1 VTLIP
6 AAAAVAAVIYGYA
19 FFASHGK
26 FVFTPIAWDQHFEKP
41 AEGFYASQA
50 EGFLRGTLSI
60 AHRPDPKLVA
70 MKDPYNHDARW
81 KGEVPYLWDAS
92 YFNGRYYLYFSPL
105 PALLFHLPFR
115 YFSGLYPHDI
125 TAGLFFATWAFV
137 MIAAFVG
144 RALAG
149 RKRQLPLCLWLAM
162 LGIGNLIPVVIVFC
176 RTYEIAILCGAA
188 MSATFAFTLLLF
200 VEKPTTPRLL
210 HASIWLAL
218 AIAARPNLGLLV
230 LVLFAAIW
238 SKRRSDW
245 LKALAFASIPLIL
258 VGASIAT
265 YNYKRFGNPLEMG
278 VKYQLTYMYM
288 GEYRVCS
295 CKTAREA
302 VRVINTAG
310 VYLGSP
316 LTFAGEFP
324 FVRLTM
330 QNLDWKVSFN
340 QYSDLIG
347 GIGVIMPIAII
358 GSLFAAVLA
367 LRKTPND
374 DRTRGGLFAA
384 GAGWLALLGLSTC
397 WYASARYELD
407 FMLLIAAGAV
417 IAIESALTWLGEN
430 GVSVTPIKV
439 ALIAIAC
446 YSILTGILLGFTG
459 AHDAFSYNN
468 PELFKRL
475 GDFFR

>member
-1 VTLIP
+1 MSFVP
-6 AAAAVAAVIYGYA
+6 AAAAIAAVIYGYA

-26 FVFTPIAWDQHFEKP
+26 FLFEPIAWDQHFEKP
-41 AEGFYASQA
+41 GEAYYASQA
-50 EGFLRGTLSI
+50 EGFLRGQLSI
-60 AHRPDPKLVA
+60 AHQADPKLVA
-70 MKDPYNHDARW
+70 MKNPYDHDARW

-92 YFNGRYYLYFSPL
+92 YFNGRYYLYFSAL
-105 PALLFHLPFR
+105 PPLLFHLPFR
-115 YFSGLYPHDI
+115 YFTGKYPHDI
-125 TAGLFFATWAFV
+125 TSGLFFATWAFV
-137 MIAAFVG
+137 MIAAFVW

-149 RKRQLPLCLWLAM
+149 RRLHVPLWLWLSM
-162 LGIGNLIPVVIVFC
+162 LGIGNLIPPVIVFC

-200 VEKPTTPRLL
+200 IEKPTTLRLL
-210 HASIWLAL
+210 HASFWLAL

-230 LVLFAAIW
+230 VILFAAIW
-238 SKRRSDW
+238 IKRHSDW
-245 LKALAFASIPLIL
+245 LKALAFASIPLVL
-258 VGASIAT
+258 AGAAIAT

-288 GEYRVCS
+288 GDYRVCS
-295 CKTAREA
+295 CKTPREA
-302 VRVINTAG
+302 LRLINTAG
-310 VYLGSP
+310 VYIGAP
-316 LTFAGEFP
+316 LTFASDFP
-324 FVRLTM
+324 FVRPAM

-340 QYSDLIG
+340 QYSDLVG
-347 GIGVIMPIAII
+347 GLGVVIPIAII
-358 GSLFAAVLA
+358 GSVFAAMLA

-374 DRTRGGLFAA
+374 DRTRSGLFAA

-430 GVSVTPIKV
+430 GVNVKPMRI

-459 AHDAFSYNN
+459 AHDAFAYQN